1 MEDTSNISGQV
12 IHVNGCET
20 VGSWF

>member
-20 VGSWF
+20 VGS